1 MTTYRLRC
9 DVIFHLYIFDGWSPI
24 NPFDESGG
32 LGLGGSVRGCLAVAV
47 IIYIN
52 KIYIDDILG
61 MLNVMIKVNGWM
73 KCDELF

>member
-9 DVIFHLYIFDGWSPI
+9 DVIFHLYICDGHPLIHLMKVVAWGLEGP
-24 NPFDESGG
+24 SG
-32 LGLGGSVRGCLAVAV
+32 GCLAVAV

-61 MLNVMIKVNGWM
+61 MLNVMIKVNVWM
-73 KCDELF
+73 TCDELF